1 MDATP
6 QDDGAPAGRAGPAA
20 WLAQRGGWL
29 TVCGSLILIQTVPL
43 TVGEFR
49 GRQASS
55 SVALSETAPRP
66 SPFVDY
72 RSEQPGVVHRI
83 TVRDLPAPYA
93 TRSSSNGARIVPR
106 PEHAWPVAPL
116 GFKVELYASG
126 LIGPRVIRSAPNGDL
141 FVAESAGGRISV
153 LRGVSPAGKPER
165 SEVFAS
171 GLARPYGIAFYPP
184 GPDPK
189 WVYVGD
195 TAAVVRFAYRNG
207 QMQASG
213 PAQRVAELPE
223 GGSHWTRD
231 LQFSKDGATLF
242 VAVGSAS
249 NVDDPDSTP
258 EEAGRADILAF
269 DPNGSHRRI
278 YAWGIRN
285 PSGLAIDPATGQLWC
300 TVNERDGLG
309 DDLVPDY
316 ITHVQAG
323 GFYGWPWWYLGAHQ
337 DPRHAGKHPELAR
350 SAIVPDVLLQPHNA
364 SLQIA
369 FYQGKQFPPEYRG
382 HIFAAEHG
390 SWNRSVRTGYEVI
403 RVPVDGDGHA
413 SGEYQDFLTGFVVDD
428 QHVWGRPV
436 GIAEAEDGSLLV
448 SDDGSN
454 SIWRVRYQGH
464 S

>member
-1 MDATP
+1 VDPTRR
-6 QDDGAPAGRAGPAA
+6 DRVERSGRGRLARWAIWGA
-20 WLAQRGGWL
+20 WLA
-29 TVCGSLILIQTVPL
+29 VCASLALLQGLAQVP
-43 TVGEFR
+43 
-49 GRQASS
+49 
-55 SVALSETAPRP
+55 APAK
-66 SPFVDY
+66 PFTDY
-72 RSEQPGVVHRI
+72 RSEQPGTVHRI
-83 TVRDLPAPYA
+83 SLRDLPAPYA
-93 TRSSSNGARIVPR
+93 TRSASNGPRIVAR
-106 PEHAWPVAPL
+106 PEKAWPLAPL
-116 GFKVELYASG
+116 GFQVELYATG
-126 LIGPRVIRSAPNGDL
+126 LIGPRVIRRAPNGDL

-153 LRGVSPAGKPER
+153 LRGITAAGKPER
-165 SEVFAS
+165 VEVFAE
-171 GLARPYGIAFYPP
+171 GLAHPYGMAFYPP

-195 TAAVVRFAYRNG
+195 SSAVVRFAYRSG
-207 QMQASG
+207 QLQASG

-223 GGSHWTRD
+223 GGGHWTRD
-231 LQFSKDGATLF
+231 LQFSKDGATLY

-249 NVDDPDSTP
+249 NVDDPDNTP
-258 EEAGRADILAF
+258 EEKQRADILAF
-269 DPNGSHRRI
+269 DPDGAHRRV

-337 DPRHAGKHPELAR
+337 DPRHAGKRLDLAR
-350 SAIVPDVLLQPHNA
+350 SVIVPDVLLQAHNA

-369 FYQGKQFPPEYRG
+369 FYQGEQFPAEYRG
-382 HIFAAEHG
+382 HIFATEHG

-403 RVPVDGDGHA
+403 RVPVDGGGHA

-436 GIAEAEDGSLLV
+436 GIAEAQDGSLMV

-454 SIWRVRYQGH
+454 SVWRVFYPPSR
-464 S
+464 